1 MDNELVELVDF
12 DNELIDLNDDLNDAW
27 ISDFEQT
34 DQLYKDFYKENL
46 YYINLKFIYV
56 NRSNEIDIIKTD
68 TFLMSKPSYITQEE
82 LSQILNKGRIVNNRL
97 YSLLSMI
104 KYNVTLDVDEVQRF
118 LSLKD
123 NNLNFLTDIKNVGDI
138 PFEET
143 ITMFQDLN
151 DLVFIFYEKPRELR
165 KTNPHN
171 TTKKARAN
179 QAVHKI

>member
-1 MDNELVELVDF
+1 MDNELVELD
-12 DNELIDLNDDLNDAW
+12 DLNDDLNDAW

-34 DQLYKDFYKENL
+34 DQLYKDFYRENL
-46 YYINLKFIYV
+46 YYTNLKFIYV
-56 NRSNEIDIIKTD
+56 NIANEIDLIKTD
-68 TFLMSKPSYITQEE
+68 TFLMSKPNCITREE
-82 LSQILNKGRIVNNRL
+82 LTQILNKGCVVNNRV

-104 KYNVTLDVDEVQRF
+104 KYNVTLDVDEVQKF

-123 NNLNFLTDIKNVGDI
+123 NHLNFLTDINNVGDI

-143 ITMFQDLN
+143 ITMFHDLN
-151 DLVFIFYEKPRELR
+151 DLVFIFYERNDQLK
-165 KTNPHN
+165 KKKKHN

>member
-1 MDNELVELVDF
+1 MDNELVDF

-46 YYINLKFIYV
+46 YYTNLKFIYV
-56 NRSNEIDIIKTD
+56 NRSNEIDLIKTD
-68 TFLMSKPSYITQEE
+68 TFLMSKPNFISHHEIA
-82 LSQILNKGRIVNNRL
+82 QILKKNYIITNKEYLLMSIV
-97 YSLLSMI
+97 
-104 KYNVTLDVDEVQRF
+104 KYNVTLDVDEVQKF

-123 NNLNFLTDIKNVGDI
+123 NHLNFLTDVNNVGDI

-151 DLVFIFYEKPRELR
+151 DLVFIFYERNDQLK
-165 KTNPHN
+165 KKKNHN